1 MAQFKMKI
9 LNNVE
14 IYLVPSYEYPSLSHW
29 QSWAGK
35 ISAWFWI
42 SLSKFSYLL
51 LRFSKSLILCTA
63 SKQILT
69 LLFQTKQYHPSIF
82 SVSMSQISHLTRF
95 EVTSD
100 MDMECFKTFRE
111 GFRTRV
117 LHGLPS
123 SWTSMSTG
131 ILLTLWIKKRST
143 IRLELAETPVF
154 YV

>member
-14 IYLVPSYEYPSLSHW
+14 IYLVPSYEYPSLITGNPGPAKYRH
-29 QSWAGK
+29 G
-35 ISAWFWI
+35 FGFH
-42 SLSKFSYLL
+42 SKFSYLL